1 MKKNR
6 IATVVVILVLIA
18 GLSLLLY
25 PTVSNYLQTL
35 SHRRVIDEYL
45 SNVQEIDDTAYD
57 EMYEEALAYNADLAK
72 NYVSLMYLSEENKEC
87 YESMLDVTDT
97 GMMGY
102 IQIPSIDVSLP
113 IYHGA
118 SDDVM
123 RVGVGHMEGSS
134 LPVGGET
141 AHILLSGHRG
151 LPSAMLFTHLDELQ
165 NGDTFTLRVL
175 NEAHTYEVDKI
186 EVVEPT
192 EVDKLQMETG
202 QDYCTLITCT
212 PYGVNSHRLLVRGH
226 RVDVPEEA
234 LPDQPKAPE
243 EDLRLWIPIVI
254 AAFLIVIFVSILLRR
269 KRKKSNNS
277 KEENKS
283 ET

>member
-6 IATVVVILVLIA
+6 IATVVVLLILIA

-45 SNVQEIDDTAYD
+45 SNVQEIDDTSYG

-72 NYVSLMYLSEENKEC
+72 ESFSLMHLREENVQR
-87 YESMLDVTDT
+87 YESVLNVTGT

-113 IYHGA
+113 IYHGT
-118 SDDVM
+118 SDEVM

-151 LPSAMLFTHLDELQ
+151 LPSAMLFTRLDELQ

-175 NEAHTYEVDKI
+175 NEAHTYEIDKI
-186 EVVEPT
+186 EVVEPS

-202 QDYCTLITCT
+202 RDYCTLITCT

-226 RVDVPEEA
+226 RVDVPEEE

-243 EDLRLWIPIVI
+243 EDLQIWIPIAVAI
-254 AAFLIVIFVSILLRR
+254 FLIIIFVSILLRR
-269 KRKKSNNS
+269 KRKKSDNTE
-277 KEENKS
+277 EENKN

>member
-1 MKKNR
+1 MNKNR
-6 IATVVVILVLIA
+6 IATVVVLLVLIA

-25 PTVSNYLQTL
+25 PTLSNYLQTL

-57 EMYEEALAYNADLAK
+57 EMYEKALAYNADLAQSR
-72 NYVSLMYLSEENKEC
+72 VSLVYLDEKNKER
-87 YESMLDVTDT
+87 YESVLNVTGT

-113 IYHGA
+113 IYHGT

-186 EVVEPT
+186 EVVEPS
-192 EVDKLQMETG
+192 EVNTLKIEAG
-202 QDYCTLITCT
+202 HDYCTLITCT

-226 RVDVPEEA
+226 RVNVPEEE
-234 LPDQPKAPE
+234 LPDLPKAPE
-243 EDLRLWIPIVI
+243 KDLQIWIPIVI
-254 AAFLIVIFVSILLRR
+254 AAFLIIIFVFKLVRR
-269 KRKKSNNS
+269 KRKIS
-277 KEENKS
+277 ENTEGETKS